1 MKSAP
6 AAIADRH
13 TRPPRM
19 RERSSAG
26 ELIAP
31 ELTRARKSSGNG
43 REVTRGAPGGQR
55 SQAPRPLRRFKRAMA
70 SPPAKRRK
78 LKPPMRIECAR
89 AGRRNH
95 FFGYAAD
102 LSETG
107 VFVQSLATRPP
118 GTRLRLVLHL
128 GRAGAEP
135 ICSEAEVRWVRRYGG
150 KRAPSA
156 GMGLRFV
163 GMGPSDRQVLQSL
176 CSAPT
181 MRVSAEIAPALRVE
195 RRSTG

>member
-1 MKSAP
+1 
-6 AAIADRH
+6 
-13 TRPPRM
+13 
-19 RERSSAG
+19 
-26 ELIAP
+26 
-31 ELTRARKSSGNG
+31 
-43 REVTRGAPGGQR
+43 
-55 SQAPRPLRRFKRAMA
+55 MA

-89 AGRRNH
+89 GAGRRNH
-95 FFGYAAD
+95 FFGYGAD

-118 GTRLRLVLHL
+118 GTRLRLVLHFPHV
-128 GRAGAEP
+128 GAAP

-156 GMGLRFV
+156 GMGLCFV
-163 GMGPSDRQVLQSL
+163 GMSPSDRSVLQSL
-176 CSAPT
+176 CSTPT
-181 MRVSAEIAPALRVE
+181 MRVSAEIAPALRTE